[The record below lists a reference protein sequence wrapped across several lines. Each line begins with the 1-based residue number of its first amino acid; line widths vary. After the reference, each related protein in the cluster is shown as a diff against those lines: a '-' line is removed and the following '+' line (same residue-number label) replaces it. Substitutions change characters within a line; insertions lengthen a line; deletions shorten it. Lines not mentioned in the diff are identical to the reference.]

1 MFHVTLIV
9 ILSSSSIFRLYNA
22 DSVQAITLDDIEN
35 ALNGDLLV
43 ASNIQQQ
50 ELLENVAADG
60 HGQQH
65 TPHPNVLCE
74 SFPFVNTSSPK
85 DADSDVLPYPVPQR
99 RKKKTEMSSKSNS
112 KFSDEAYQSKLKEK
126 AAKVAREEEKIEKQ
140 KKANER
146 KEVRALNKQKADE
159 RKASKE
165 NAKQTKS
172 QLAKSTKSSQAR
184 QRKNEENWKCH
195 ICSGHYFDKK
205 HQKYN
210 EDWV

>member
-1 MFHVTLIV
+1 MSLKSADAVDETSRSLNLSASSVDTVFAETV
-9 ILSSSSIFRLYNA
+9 INTQYNA

-65 TPHPNVLCE
+65 TPPPNVLCD
-74 SFPFVNTSSPK
+74 SFPFVNTSSPN
-85 DADSDVLPYPVPQR
+85 DADSDVLPYSVPQR

-112 KFSDEAYQSKLKEK
+112 KFFVLTSDEAYQSKLKEK
-126 AAKVAREEEKIEKQ
+126 AAKVAVEEEKIEKQ

-159 RKASKE
+159 RKPARKMLSKQSR
-165 NAKQTKS
+165 N
-172 QLAKSTKSSQAR
+172 
-184 QRKNEENWKCH
+184 
-195 ICSGHYFDKK
+195 
-205 HQKYN
+205 
-210 EDWV
+210 